1 MADIERIYTIPLID
15 ARKVPRWKRAESA
28 VRKVRIYLA
37 KHLKTKLD
45 DVKIDKTINEKLWE
59 RGSMKP
65 PLKVRGT
72 SLPELFVDSLID
84 LNIIEKLWERGSMKP
99 PLKVR
104 VRAVKFEA
112 GGVQAE
118 LA

>member
-1 MADIERIYTIPLID
+1 MADIERIYTIPLSD

-28 VRKVRIYLA
+28 ARKVRAFLA
-37 KHLKTKLD
+37 KHLKTD
-45 DVKIDKTINEKLWE
+45 PDEVKIDTSVNEKLWE

-65 PLKVRGT
+65 PLK
-72 SLPELFVDSLID
+72 I
-84 LNIIEKLWERGSMKP
+84 
-99 PLKVR
+99 R

-118 LA
+118 LAQE

>member
-1 MADIERIYTIPLID
+1 MADIERIYTIPLSD

-28 VRKVRIYLA
+28 VRKVRAYLG
-37 KHLKTKLD
+37 KHLKTDLKE
-45 DVKIDKTINEKLWE
+45 VKIDKTIN
-59 RGSMKP
+59 
-65 PLKVRGT
+65 
-72 SLPELFVDSLID
+72 
-84 LNIIEKLWERGSMKP
+84 EKLWERGSMKP

-118 LA
+118 LAQD

>member
-1 MADIERIYTIPLID
+1 MADIERIYTIPLND

-28 VRKVRIYLA
+28 SRKVRIFLS
-37 KHLKTKLD
+37 KHFKTPLD
-45 DVKIDKTINEKLWE
+45 QIKIDKTIN
-59 RGSMKP
+59 
-65 PLKVRGT
+65 
-72 SLPELFVDSLID
+72 
-84 LNIIEKLWERGSMKP
+84 EKLWERGSMKP

-118 LA
+118 LAQQ

>member
-1 MADIERIYTIPLID
+1 MFKVNYMADIERIYTIPLID

-65 PLKVRGT
+65 PLKVR
-72 SLPELFVDSLID
+72 
-84 LNIIEKLWERGSMKP
+84 
-99 PLKVR
+99 

-118 LA
+118 LAQE

>member
-1 MADIERIYTIPLID
+1 MIDMADIERIYTIPLSD

-28 VRKVRIYLA
+28 ARKVRAYLA
-37 KHLKTKLD
+37 KHLKTDLKKVKL
-45 DVKIDKTINEKLWE
+45 DKTIN
-59 RGSMKP
+59 
-65 PLKVRGT
+65 
-72 SLPELFVDSLID
+72 
-84 LNIIEKLWERGSMKP
+84 EKLWERGSMKP

-118 LA
+118 LAQE

>member
-1 MADIERIYTIPLID
+1 MNEMADVERIYTIPLND

-28 VRKVRIYLA
+28 ARKVRQFLS
-37 KHLKTKLD
+37 KHLKTDLKE
-45 DVKIDKTINEKLWE
+45 VKIDSTVN
-59 RGSMKP
+59 
-65 PLKVRGT
+65 
-72 SLPELFVDSLID
+72 
-84 LNIIEKLWERGSMKP
+84 EKLWERGSMKP

-118 LA
+118 LAEE

>member
-1 MADIERIYTIPLID
+1 MFKVNYMADVERIYTIPLTD

-37 KHLKTKLD
+37 KHLKTELD

-65 PLKVRGT
+65 PLKVR
-72 SLPELFVDSLID
+72 
-84 LNIIEKLWERGSMKP
+84 
-99 PLKVR
+99 
-104 VRAVKFEA
+104 VRAVKIES

-118 LA
+118 LAQE

>member
-1 MADIERIYTIPLID
+1 MFKVNHMADIERIYTIPLSD

-28 VRKVRIYLA
+28 ARKVRAFLA
-37 KHLKTKLD
+37 KHLKTD
-45 DVKIDKTINEKLWE
+45 PDEVKIDTSVNEKLWE

-65 PLKVRGT
+65 PLK
-72 SLPELFVDSLID
+72 I
-84 LNIIEKLWERGSMKP
+84 
-99 PLKVR
+99 R

-118 LA
+118 LAQE

>member
-1 MADIERIYTIPLID
+1 MADIERIYTIPLND

-28 VRKVRIYLA
+28 ARKVRAFLS
-37 KHLKTKLD
+37 KHFKTPLD
-45 DVKIDKTINEKLWE
+45 QVKIDKTIN
-59 RGSMKP
+59 
-65 PLKVRGT
+65 
-72 SLPELFVDSLID
+72 
-84 LNIIEKLWERGSMKP
+84 EKLWERGSMKP

-118 LA
+118 LAQQ